1 MQSNGIRNIDVL
13 KNIWFN
19 KVYRMIFISVLIFTG
34 LSHKAMHEFI
44 FKQFDNELMG
54 YILNE
59 AKQVG
64 NHISAHQGVTVKV
77 EVLQIAMDRI
87 LKDFNI
93 MKIKLFDKDGVI
105 IHSTKAEE
113 IGTKNKHDYFYDI
126 VQKGQMFYKIA
137 PSGLKSLEGE
147 KQIHDVAEIYVPIML
162 DNTFLGASEIYYDIT
177 EKRASLDALIESA
190 DRIFMFVIFIAQI
203 AIFIMLYFTSK
214 NSLLRELNNNKAKEM
229 ENLVHKQARFVALA
243 DMIGNVAHHW
253 RQPLSVITTAIT
265 GLKIKGEFGAPLVQE
280 DISAVNDIIVR
291 TAQNLSDTINVFE
304 DLMKEGKQETF
315 NISKTIKSSIELLNI
330 ANKNFDCN
338 FEFKLDEKLEI
349 FGVESE
355 LSQVIINI
363 LTNSYEAFERKNIEK
378 KIVQI
383 KLERIE
389 NNICLNII
397 DNAGGVEDSIID
409 KIFDPYFTT
418 KHKFQGTGLGL
429 FVCSQIVIEHFHGNI
444 TCENIL
450 KDDEK
455 GCRFLITFPTL

>member
-1 MQSNGIRNIDVL
+1 
-13 KNIWFN
+13 
-19 KVYRMIFISVLIFTG
+19 
-34 LSHKAMHEFI
+34 
-44 FKQFDNELMG
+44 MG
-54 YILNE
+54 
-59 AKQVG
+59 
-64 NHISAHQGVTVKV
+64 
-77 EVLQIAMDRI
+77 
-87 LKDFNI
+87 
-93 MKIKLFDKDGVI
+93 I

-126 VQKGQMFYKIA
+126 VQKGQMFYKIV

-177 EKRASLDALIESA
+177 EKRASLDALIEGA
-190 DRIFMFVIFIAQI
+190 DRIFMFVIFIALI
-203 AIFIMLYFTSK
+203 VIFIMLYFTSK

-265 GLKIKGEFGAPLVQE
+265 GLKIRGEFGTPLIQE

-315 NISKTIKSSIELLNI
+315 NISKTIKSSIGLLNI
-330 ANKNFDCN
+330 ANKKFDCN

-355 LSQVIINI
+355 LSQVVINI
-363 LTNSYEAFERKNIEK
+363 LTNSYEAFERKKLEK

-455 GCRFLITFPTL
+455 SCRFSITFPIS

>member
-1 MQSNGIRNIDVL
+1 MQNNGIRSIVVL

-19 KVYRMIFISVLIFTG
+19 KVYRMVFIAVFIFAT
-34 LSHKAMHEFI
+34 LSHKAMHEYI

-64 NHISAHQGVTVKV
+64 SHIAVHQEIAVKT
-77 EVLQIAMDRI
+77 EVLQMAVDRI

-93 MKIKLFDKDGVI
+93 KKIKLFDKDGVI
-105 IHSTKAEE
+105 IHSTKPEE
-113 IGTKNKHDYFYDI
+113 IGTKNKHDYFYNK
-126 VQKGQMFYKIA
+126 VQKGEVFYKIV
-137 PSGLKSLEGE
+137 PSGFKSLEGE
-147 KQIHDVAEIYVPIML
+147 EQIHDVAEIYIPIMA
-162 DNTFLGASEIYYDIT
+162 NNVFLGASEIYYDIT
-177 EKRASLDALIESA
+177 EKSASIDALIEKA
-190 DRIFMFVIFIAQI
+190 DKIFMFVIIISQI
-203 AIFIMLYFTSK
+203 AILIMLYFASK
-214 NSLLRELNNNKAKEM
+214 NNLVRELNNKRDKEI
-229 ENLVHKQARFVALA
+229 EILIHRQTRLVALT
-243 DMIGNVAHHW
+243 DMISNVAHHW
-253 RQPLSVITTAIT
+253 RQPLSVITTAVT
-265 GLKIKGEFGAPLVQE
+265 GLKIKSEFGSIVQK
-280 DISAVNDIIVR
+280 DISEVNDIVVN
-291 TAQNLSDTINVFE
+291 TAQNLSNTINIFE

-315 NISKTIKSSIELLNI
+315 NISKTIKNSIELLNI
-330 ANKNFDCN
+330 TNKEFNCN
-338 FEFKLDEKLEI
+338 FEFKLDERLEI

-355 LSQVIINI
+355 LSQVVINI
-363 LTNSYEAFERKNIEK
+363 LTNSYEAFERKKLEK

-455 GCRFLITFPTL
+455 GCRFLITFPIL

>member
-1 MQSNGIRNIDVL
+1 MQNSVKNVDIL
-13 KNIWFN
+13 KNIWLN
-19 KVYRMIFISVLIFTG
+19 KVYRIILIMALIFSTS
-34 LSHKAMHEFI
+34 SHFVIHKYI
-44 FKQFDNELMG
+44 FEQFYDKLME

-59 AKQVG
+59 ATQVG
-64 NHISAHQGVTVKV
+64 NHIAVHQGSDTKV
-77 EVLQIAMDRI
+77 IVLQMAMDRI

-93 MKIKLFDKDGVI
+93 MKIKLFDADGNI
-105 IHSTKAEE
+105 THSTKADE
-113 IGTKNKHDYFYDI
+113 IGTKNNHDYFHNI
-126 VQKGQMFYKIA
+126 VKKGKIYYKVVK
-137 PSGLKSLEGE
+137 SGSNSLENE
-147 KQIHDVAEIYVPIML
+147 KQLREVAEIYIPIML
-162 DNTFLGASEIYYDIT
+162 DDVFLGASEIYYDIT
-177 EKRASLDALIESA
+177 EKRASLDALIEGA

-203 AIFIMLYFTSK
+203 VIFIMLYFTSK

-265 GLKIKGEFGAPLVQE
+265 GLKIKGEFGTPLVQE

-330 ANKNFDCN
+330 TNKKFDCD

-363 LTNSYEAFERKNIEK
+363 LTNSCEAFERKNIEK

-455 GCRFLITFPTL
+455 GCRFLITFPIL

>member
-1 MQSNGIRNIDVL
+1 MQSNGIRNIDIL

-19 KVYRMIFISVLIFTG
+19 KVYRMVFISIFIFAG

-105 IHSTKAEE
+105 IHSTKTEE
-113 IGTKNKHDYFYDI
+113 IGTKNKNEYFYNI
-126 VQKGQMFYKIA
+126 VQKGKIFYKIV
-137 PSGLKSLEGE
+137 PSGFKSLEGE
-147 KQIHDVAEIYVPIML
+147 EQIHDVAEIYIPIML
-162 DNTFLGASEIYYDIT
+162 EDVFLGASEIYYDIT
-177 EKRASLDALIESA
+177 EKRASLDALIEGA
-190 DRIFMFVIFIAQI
+190 DKIFMFVIFIAQI
-203 AIFIMLYFTSK
+203 TILIMLYFTSK
-214 NSLLRELNNNKAKEM
+214 NSLLRELNNKKAKEI
-229 ENLVHKQARFVALA
+229 EELVHKQARFVALA

-265 GLKIKGEFGAPLVQE
+265 GLKIKGEVGTPIVQE
-280 DISAVNDIIVR
+280 DISEVNDIVVK
-291 TAQNLSDTINVFE
+291 TAQNLSDTINIFE

-330 ANKNFDCN
+330 TNKEFNCNFDLN
-338 FEFKLDEKLEI
+338 LDEKIEI

-378 KIVQI
+378 KRVQI
-383 KLERIE
+383 ELEKIE
-389 NNICLNII
+389 DTISLNII
-397 DNAGGVEDSIID
+397 DNAGGIEDSIID

-418 KHKFQGTGLGL
+418 KYKSQGTGLGL
-429 FVCSQIVIEHFHGNI
+429 FVCSQIIIEHFYGNI
-444 TCENIL
+444 ACENIS
-450 KDDEK
+450 KDSEK
-455 GCRFLITFPTL
+455 GCKFLITFPIL

>member
-1 MQSNGIRNIDVL
+1 MQNSVKNVDIL
-13 KNIWFN
+13 KNIWLN
-19 KVYRMIFISVLIFTG
+19 KVYRIILIMALIFSTS
-34 LSHKAMHEFI
+34 SHFVIHKYI
-44 FKQFDNELMG
+44 FEQFYDKLME

-59 AKQVG
+59 ATQVG
-64 NHISAHQGVTVKV
+64 NHIAVHQGNTTKA

-126 VQKGQMFYKIA
+126 VQKGQMFYKIV

-177 EKRASLDALIESA
+177 EKRASLDALIEGA

-203 AIFIMLYFTSK
+203 VIFIMLYFTSK

-265 GLKIKGEFGAPLVQE
+265 GLKIKGEFGTPLVQE

-330 ANKNFDCN
+330 TNKKFDCD

-383 KLERIE
+383 KLAVICYHINVILDVNNVIE
-389 NNICLNII
+389 EL
-397 DNAGGVEDSIID
+397 ID
-409 KIFDPYFTT
+409 K
-418 KHKFQGTGLGL
+418 
-429 FVCSQIVIEHFHGNI
+429 
-444 TCENIL
+444 
-450 KDDEK
+450 
-455 GCRFLITFPTL
+455 

>member
-1 MQSNGIRNIDVL
+1 MQSNGIRNIDIL

-19 KVYRMIFISVLIFTG
+19 KVYRMVFISVLIFTG

-44 FKQFDNELMG
+44 FKQFDNELMS

-64 NHISAHQGVTVKV
+64 NHIAVHQGVTVKT
-77 EVLQIAMDRI
+77 EVLQMAMDRI

-113 IGTKNKHDYFYDI
+113 IGTKNKNEYFYNI
-126 VQKGQMFYKIA
+126 VQKGELFYKIV
-137 PSGLKSLEGE
+137 PSGFKSLEGE
-147 KQIHDVAEIYVPIML
+147 EQIHDVAEIYIPIML
-162 DNTFLGASEIYYDIT
+162 DDVFLGASEIYYDIT
-177 EKRASLDALIESA
+177 EKRASLDALIEGA
-190 DRIFMFVIFIAQI
+190 DKIFMFVIFIAQI
-203 AIFIMLYFTSK
+203 TILIMLYFTSK
-214 NSLLRELNNNKAKEM
+214 NSLLRELNNKKAKEI
-229 ENLVHKQARFVALA
+229 EELIHKQARFVALA

-265 GLKIKGEFGAPLVQE
+265 GLKIKGEFGTPIVQE
-280 DISAVNDIIVR
+280 DISAVNDIVVK

-330 ANKNFDCN
+330 RNKNFDCN

-378 KIVQI
+378 KRVQI
-383 KLERIE
+383 ELEKKE
-389 NNICLNII
+389 DNISLNII
-397 DNAGGVEDSIID
+397 DNAGGIEDSITD

-450 KDDEK
+450 RDNEK
-455 GCRFLITFPTL
+455 GCKILITFPIL